1 VRKSVVAIALLG
13 FGVAG
18 LLWWSTRRLPVEE
31 ARRFLNDPIEVG
43 AERPAAPTDAA
54 PSSEVERKFSEAEA
68 AFAAGDYEQAA
79 ETYAFV
85 VQQDPNGVH
94 AGPAQ
99 WQLTRSRLR
108 SGDGSGALAALDDL
122 IGQHADFLGQESV
135 SLRAGLELMEKGEL
149 NGAYASFERVLEE
162 QPDSGLVPLA
172 HAMMARIHW
181 THGQPMDTIRAFA
194 RMFASVKD
202 RVPAYQ
208 VLAKQLD
215 RYANG
220 DEEVRETFDKLSREA
235 PEGFRDIYQYLEAR
249 SLLEQDRFDATRES
263 LEELRRRF
271 PEGDFGHI
279 VDLEHAWNLLRNGK
293 PAEALAIFQ
302 RLEKETSPQD
312 KRAFDEFFDLP
323 AELPLGI
330 ARCHLA
336 LGNFQESVVA
346 FERAIEIYPSS
357 IYAVENRLGLARAY
371 EGTGNLDKA
380 AEVLRDV
387 IAEHP
392 DEPQLWAIEQQL
404 DRVEARIASADADR

>member
-1 VRKSVVAIALLG
+1 
-13 FGVAG
+13 
-18 LLWWSTRRLPVEE
+18 
-31 ARRFLNDPIEVG
+31 
-43 AERPAAPTDAA
+43 
-54 PSSEVERKFSEAEA
+54 
-68 AFAAGDYEQAA
+68 
-79 ETYAFV
+79 
-85 VQQDPNGVH
+85 
-94 AGPAQ
+94 
-99 WQLTRSRLR
+99 
-108 SGDGSGALAALDDL
+108 
-122 IGQHADFLGQESV
+122 
-135 SLRAGLELMEKGEL
+135 
-149 NGAYASFERVLEE
+149 
-162 QPDSGLVPLA
+162 
-172 HAMMARIHW
+172 MMARIHW